1 MATFFKQVLTSL
13 VFCFILMTGFQKQN
27 NYREKIEKLL
37 EKISEYPA
45 PDLRYKYLV
54 EADTL
59 IKNYG
64 SQVLSL
70 AESDSFQIQLCSHW
84 LVYCD
89 EISGDL
95 DFGQQQLDL
104 YTHLVRKQ
112 KPLDTAAI
120 LMTYYVAAKFYHNKL
135 ADNKAISTLN
145 SQMDLLTGLGAQ
157 ETTPFLCYIM
167 LGNIYKAQKTMPKAL
182 YYYKRAEAIEQK
194 GGQYFQNNRLIFYL
208 TFADY
213 YIANKEAAK
222 ANSYLNKA
230 RALKIGTDYQGLL
243 TKIESRLSKLL
254 RNDASEKAFLN
265 QSLAYNISNYGQQN
279 RVTAE
284 TYLSLAD
291 YEKRQKN
298 TAKALDYC
306 QKALESVSLEPI
318 DKTFSLAN
326 NPSVKN
332 GGITSFAVLIDA
344 INVKTKL
351 LLGEALKS
359 PQYLPIAFETA
370 QLGVRVLDSIRL
382 GCDLET
388 DKLHLS
394 DNWFSIYEN
403 ALSAAYQLYKKER
416 KDLYLSLA
424 FEACEKSKALVLL
437 QAVRSGSAEQMLS
450 NGERNGLYLL
460 RERLKKL
467 QKNIYDSTVQ
477 KQGLNPVW
485 SLQEQGQLE
494 EKLKNYTAQ
503 LAAQNDNY
511 AKLQAGNQLITLKT
525 VQNDLIKDDTTA
537 LIDYFVGEQEV
548 FTFLIRKDTVCLFD
562 TLYQPDKIVDIDY
575 LRSNSKNPD
584 SFRIKAHR
592 LYKYLLE
599 APLSISALKP
609 ITRLILIPD
618 GALNYLPFSMLVTTP
633 TPQDRYAQFDFL
645 IHKYITAYAY
655 SASVLKYQNE
665 IKRDKKAPNTFLAFA
680 PTYSLAQST
689 PLKPFEKTIEAA
701 QYLAEL
707 LGGKALYKQKEEQDQ
722 ATKKRFMDEADQYR
736 ILHFFMHTIQDSS
749 NAQYTKLAFA
759 QTLAGRDTGQNYLY
773 VNELYNLRLN
783 AELAVLGACSTGF
796 GNFNR
801 GEGVTS
807 LSQAFTSAGVSAT
820 VTSLWD
826 AVETQS
832 VEIITAFYEN
842 LQAGKSK
849 DEALAL
855 AQRKYLAD
863 CKNNDK
869 AWLGHP
875 NLWAVWIMV
884 GDTKPIQLPASKK
897 MPPLSMWLISGSF
910 LLGFTYFYKKH
921 LSNKK

>member
-1 MATFFKQVLTSL
+1 MTTFFKQVLARL
-13 VFCFILMTGFQKQN
+13 IFCFILITGFQQQN

-45 PDLRYKYLV
+45 PDLRYKYLT

-59 IKNYG
+59 IQNYG
-64 SQVLSL
+64 SQALSP
-70 AESDSFQIQLCSHW
+70 AESDSFRIELCSYW

-95 DFGQQQLDL
+95 DFGQQKLNQYTDL
-104 YTHLVRKQ
+104 IRKQ
-112 KPLDTAAI
+112 RTFDTAAV
-120 LMTYYVAAKFYHNKL
+120 LMTHYVAAKFYHNKL
-135 ADNKAISTLN
+135 ADNQAISTLN
-145 SQMDLLTGLGAQ
+145 SQMDLLTRLGAQ

-167 LGNIYKAQKTMPKAL
+167 LGNIYKAQKAMPKAL

-194 GGQYFQNNRLIFYL
+194 GGRYFQNNRLIFYL
-208 TFADY
+208 AFADY
-213 YIANKEAAK
+213 YIANKEAAN
-222 ANSYLNKA
+222 ATAYLNKA
-230 RALKIGTDYQGLL
+230 RMSKIGADYQGLL
-243 TKIESRLSKLL
+243 TKIESHLSKLL
-254 RNDASEKAFLN
+254 RNSASEKAFLD
-265 QSLAYNISNYGQQN
+265 QSLAYNIRNYGQQN

-298 TAKALDYC
+298 PTKALNYC
-306 QKALESVSLEPI
+306 QKALESVSLEPV
-318 DKTFSLAN
+318 DKAFSLAN

-351 LLGEALKS
+351 LLSEALKS

-403 ALSAAYQLYKKER
+403 ALSAAYQLYKKDR
-416 KDLYLSLA
+416 KDRYLSCA

-437 QAVRSGSAEQMLS
+437 QAVRNGSAEQTLS
-450 NGERNGLYLL
+450 SGERNDLYLI
-460 RERLKKL
+460 RQRLKSL

-477 KQGLNPVW
+477 KQGLHPVW

-494 EKLKNYTAQ
+494 EKLKNGIAK
-503 LAAQNDNY
+503 LATQHDNY
-511 AKLQAGNQLITLKT
+511 AKRLAGNQPVTLKM
-525 VQNDLIKDDTTA
+525 VQNDLIKDDSTA
-537 LIDYFVGEQEV
+537 LIDYFVGEQAV
-548 FTFLIRKDTVCLFD
+548 FTFLIRKDTICLFD
-562 TLYQPDKIVDIDY
+562 TLYQPDKITDIAY
-575 LRSNSKNPD
+575 LRSNNTQPD

-592 LYKYLLE
+592 LYNYLLE
-599 APLSISALKP
+599 APLSISARTP
-609 ITRLILIPD
+609 VTRLIIIPD

-645 IHKYITAYAY
+645 INKYITAYAY

-665 IKRDKKAPNTFLAFA
+665 IKREIKAPNTFLAFA
-680 PTYSLAQST
+680 PTYSLGQST

-701 QYLAEL
+701 QYLADL
-707 LGGKALYKQKEEQDQ
+707 LGGRALYKQKEAEDE
-722 ATKKRFMDEADQYR
+722 ATKKRFMDEANQYR

-759 QTLAGRDTGQNYLY
+759 QTRAGRDTGQNYLY

-826 AVETQS
+826 AAETQS

-884 GDTKPIQLPASKK
+884 GDTKPMQLPTSKK
-897 MPPLSMWLISGSF
+897 IPPLSMWLISGSF
-910 LLGFTYFYKKH
+910 LLGLTYFYKKY